1 MTAEPAYAAA
11 TIPPATGLIT
21 PGLITVDNLT
31 IGYDRHP
38 AVHHLSGSFRPGSL
52 TAIAGPNGAGKTTLL
67 KTITGLLRP
76 LDGELRL
83 NAISRRD
90 IAYLP
95 QQAEIDRGFPIS
107 VGDAVAMGHWRRIGA
122 FGGVTGGLM
131 RQAQLALS
139 AVGLQGFG
147 NRPVGSL
154 SVGQFQRML
163 FARLLLQE
171 AKLIILDEPFA
182 AIDAKTTND
191 LLGLIL
197 RWHGEGRTVIAVLH
211 DLEQIRAC
219 FPETLLL
226 AREPVGWGP
235 TAEILTPDNLRKA
248 RVMIEAWDEDAERCR
263 R

>member
-1 MTAEPAYAAA
+1 MTPDSNPAAA
-11 TIPPATGLIT
+11 AVPAHAPPISAGLLT
-21 PGLITVDNLT
+21 FDNLT

-67 KTITGLLRP
+67 KTVTGLLRP
-76 LDGELRL
+76 IHGEVRL
-83 NAISRRD
+83 TAISRRD

-95 QQAEIDRGFPIS
+95 QQAEIDRSFPIS
-107 VGDAVAMGHWRRIGA
+107 VADAVAMGHWRKIGA
-122 FGGVTGGLM
+122 FGGITGALM
-131 RQAQLALS
+131 RQTRLALS
-139 AVGLQGFG
+139 AVGLQGFDK
-147 NRPVGSL
+147 RPVGSL

-191 LLGLIL
+191 LLGLVL
-197 RWHGEGRTVIAVLH
+197 RWQGEGRTVIAVLH
-211 DLEQIRAC
+211 DLEQIRGF

-226 AREPVGWGP
+226 AREPIGWGP
-235 TAEILTPDNLRKA
+235 TAEILTPDNLGRA
-248 RVMIEAWDEDAERCR
+248 RAMIEAWDEQAEWCR

>member
-1 MTAEPAYAAA
+1 MVAEPVYA
-11 TIPPATGLIT
+11 TTTVPLATGLIT
-21 PGLITVDNLT
+21 FDNLT

-38 AVHHLSGSFRPGSL
+38 AVHHLCGSFRPGSL

-67 KTITGLLRP
+67 KTVTGLLRP
-76 LDGELRL
+76 LDGEVRL

-95 QQAEIDRGFPIS
+95 QQAEIDRSFPIS
-107 VGDAVAMGHWRRIGA
+107 VGDAVAMGHWWQIGA
-122 FGGVTGGLM
+122 FGGVTGALM
-131 RQAQLALS
+131 RQARLALN
-139 AVGLQGFG
+139 AVGLRGFDS
-147 NRPVGSL
+147 RPVGSL

-171 AKLIILDEPFA
+171 AKLIVLDEPFA

-211 DLEQIRAC
+211 DLEQIRTC

-248 RVMIEAWDEDAERCR
+248 RAMIEAWSEEAERCR